1 MPDPRAGSAVALTGA
16 FFSSNLSKLSS
27 LTDSL
32 FVLYCVWWTDYLMV
46 YSAYAAACLASSAN
60 VTVPAT
66 SVALTL
72 PANWDGPVSLTLN
85 TGQTV
90 VAVIAGTILGGGA
103 LMLLSNL

>member
-1 MPDPRAGSAVALTGA
+1 MG
-16 FFSSNLSKLSS
+16 
-27 LTDSL
+27 
-32 FVLYCVWWTDYLMV
+32 